1 MDRLKIQFDNLD
13 DVLRQGDVA
22 VPIVRKWGHPWMLL
36 SPPEKVI
43 AAGNHMTEVE
53 LRRLPRRFGHPSVY
67 RLHKLLREAGQEV
80 HLDAIRRLT
89 KYCHHYQLHSH
100 SPHRFRFAIRDAQ
113 DYAFHHGIIVD
124 VMYLDGNKP
133 ALHIVDPATAFN
145 AAIFPKDTSAKSTWE
160 ALRPC
165 WIDVYQGPPDW
176 ILADAGRNPTAAEFR
191 QEAKAMSIDVKNSSP
206 SRTITAS
213 ESWRD
218 TTLLCAGHT
227 RSPEKNAQHCR
238 ETLPFKAPSSPSTT
252 PPDLTASFPPSSSSA
267 LIPERSMAPHHVR
280 KIHARRQVDDALATR
295 NGPDTSSLKKPAIG
309 SQADSSDNEG
319 IQVTADDL
327 RRIEESTVVVEIPQ
341 RRGDDEKTTTL
352 VTEKEAA
359 DRALAEKV

>member
-1 MDRLKIQFDNLD
+1 MDRLKIQFDNLN

-22 VPIVRKWGHPWMLL
+22 VPIVRKWGHPWMLR

-53 LRRLPRRFGHPSVY
+53 
-67 RLHKLLREAGQEV
+67 
-80 HLDAIRRLT
+80 
-89 KYCHHYQLHSH
+89 
-100 SPHRFRFAIRDAQ
+100 DAQ
-113 DYAFHHGIIVD
+113 DYAFHHEIIVD

-133 ALHIVDPATAFN
+133 ALHIVNPATAFN

-176 ILADAGRNPTAAEFR
+176 ILADASRNLTAAEFR

-227 RSPEKNAQHCR
+227 RSPKKNAQHCR

-252 PPDLTASFPPSSSSA
+252 PPDLTASHPATCRGHPIRKASA
-267 LIPERSMAPHHVR
+267 DVR
-280 KIHARRQVDDALATR
+280 KIHARQQVNDALATH
-295 NGPDTSSLKKPAIG
+295 NSPDTSSLKKPAIG
-309 SQADSSDNEG
+309 SRADSSNNEG

-327 RRIEESTVVVEIPQ
+327 GRIEESTVIVEIPQ
-341 RRGDDEKTTTL
+341 QRSDDEKTTTL
-352 VTEKEAA
+352 ITEKEAA
-359 DRALAEKV
+359 NRALTEKVRKEGHPHHAWRPI